1 MPSSSFAPYSTD
13 CCIVGGGPAG
23 LMLGYLLAR
32 AGIDVTVLEK
42 HDDFLRDF
50 RGDTIHPSTLELMH
64 QLGLLDDLL
73 TLPHQRAETL
83 WAEIAGRNVMLADFT
98 RLPTR
103 CKFIAF
109 MPQWEFLS
117 FLAERAAAFPHF
129 TLIKSARVSQLI
141 YEHDRVCGVVADT
154 AEGPIGVACQLVVG
168 ADGRHSV
175 VREKAALSSRSFGSP
190 RDLLWMKLSKRP
202 GDPPWSMGHTG
213 PKRNFIMIDRGDY
226 WQCGYAIDKGSFD
239 TIRQHGLEK
248 FLLQVA
254 EAAPFQDDRFQEI
267 VSWEQ
272 VKLLSIRI
280 DRLEQWAKPGVLCIG
295 DAAHAMSPI
304 GGVGVNLAIQDAV
317 AAANAIILPL
327 RQRCLQLKHLRRVQ
341 RRRDFPTKTT
351 QFLQIKMS
359 QRRPKKRR
367 AAGGSRFMTYVSH
380 SRWLPRLFGR
390 IIGLGFRR
398 ETPRAFY
405 RHTDAATPPSS
416 ARSSKR

>member
-1 MPSSSFAPYSTD
+1 MSSSSIASYTTD

-32 AGIDVTVLEK
+32 SGIDVTVLEK
-42 HDDFLRDF
+42 HADFLRDF

-73 TLPHQRAETL
+73 MLPHQRAESL
-83 WAEIAGRNVMLADFT
+83 WAEIGGRNVMLADFSH
-98 RLPTR
+98 LPTR

-117 FLAERAAAFPHF
+117 FLAGQAAAFSHF
-129 TLIKSARVSQLI
+129 TLIQSAQVIALRYKQGQ
-141 YEHDRVCGVVADT
+141 VCGVLADSP
-154 AEGPIGVACQLVVG
+154 EGPIDVACQLVVG

-175 VREKAALSSRSFGSP
+175 VREKAALSSRSFGMP
-190 RDLLWMKLSKRP
+190 RDLLWMKLSKQV
-202 GDPPWSMGHTG
+202 GDPSWSMGHSG

-226 WQCGYAIDKGSFD
+226 WQCGYAIEKGSFT
-239 TIRQHGLEK
+239 TIRQNGLEK

-254 EAAPFQDDRFQEI
+254 RVAPFQDDRFQEI

-272 VKLLSIRI
+272 VRLLSIRI
-280 DRLEQWAKPGVLCIG
+280 DRLKQWAKPGVLCIG

-327 RQRCLQLKHLRRVQ
+327 RQRRLQLKHLRRVQ
-341 RRRDFPTKTT
+341 RRRDFPTKAT

-359 QRRPKKRR
+359 RRRTKKRR
-367 AAGGSRFMTYVSH
+367 PAGRSRLMIWLSN
-380 SRWLPRLFGR
+380 SRWLPRLVGR

-398 ETPRAFY
+398 ETPRMF
-405 RHTDAATPPSS
+405 
-416 ARSSKR
+416 

>member
-1 MPSSSFAPYSTD
+1 MSSSSIASYTTD

-42 HDDFLRDF
+42 HADFLRDF

-73 TLPHQRAETL
+73 MLPHQRAESL
-83 WAEIAGRNVMLADFT
+83 WAEIGGRNVMLADFSH
-98 RLPTR
+98 LPTR

-117 FLAERAAAFPHF
+117 FLAGQAAAFSHF
-129 TLIKSARVSQLI
+129 TLIQSAQVIALRYKQGQ
-141 YEHDRVCGVVADT
+141 VCGVLADSP
-154 AEGPIGVACQLVVG
+154 EGPIDVACQLVVG

-175 VREKAALSSRSFGSP
+175 VREKAALSSRSFGMP
-190 RDLLWMKLSKRP
+190 RDLLWMKLSKQV
-202 GDPPWSMGHTG
+202 GDSSWSMGHSG

-226 WQCGYAIDKGSFD
+226 WQCGYAIEKGSFT
-239 TIRQHGLEK
+239 TIRQNGLEK

-254 EAAPFQDDRFQEI
+254 RVAPFQDDRFQEI

-272 VKLLSIRI
+272 VRLLSIRI
-280 DRLEQWAKPGVLCIG
+280 DRLKQWAKPGVLCIG

-327 RQRCLQLKHLRRVQ
+327 RQRRLQLKHLRRVQ
-341 RRRDFPTKTT
+341 RRRDFPTKAT

-359 QRRPKKRR
+359 RRRTKKRR
-367 AAGGSRFMTYVSH
+367 PAGRSRLMTWLSN
-380 SRWLPRLFGR
+380 SRWLPRLVGR

-398 ETPRAFY
+398 ETPRMF
-405 RHTDAATPPSS
+405 
-416 ARSSKR
+416 

>member
-1 MPSSSFAPYSTD
+1 MSSSSIASYTTD
-13 CCIVGGGPAG
+13 CCIVGAGPAG

-42 HDDFLRDF
+42 HADFLRDF

-73 TLPHQRAETL
+73 MLPHQRAESL
-83 WAEIAGRNVMLADFT
+83 WAEIGGRNVMLADFSH
-98 RLPTR
+98 LPTR

-117 FLAERAAAFPHF
+117 FLAGQAAAFSHF
-129 TLIKSARVSQLI
+129 TLIQSAQVIALRYKQGQ
-141 YEHDRVCGVVADT
+141 VCGVLADSP
-154 AEGPIGVACQLVVG
+154 EGPIDVACQLVVG

-175 VREKAALSSRSFGSP
+175 VREKAALSSRSFGMP
-190 RDLLWMKLSKRP
+190 RDLLWMKLSKQV
-202 GDPPWSMGHTG
+202 GDPSWSMGHSG

-226 WQCGYAIDKGSFD
+226 WQCGYAIEKGSFT
-239 TIRQHGLEK
+239 TIRQNGLEK

-254 EAAPFQDDRFQEI
+254 RVAPFQDDRFQEI

-272 VKLLSIRI
+272 VRLLSIRI
-280 DRLEQWAKPGVLCIG
+280 DRLKQWAKPGVLCIG

-327 RQRCLQLKHLRRVQ
+327 RQRRLQLKHLRRVQ
-341 RRRDFPTKTT
+341 RRRDFPTKAT

-359 QRRPKKRR
+359 RRRTKKRR
-367 AAGGSRFMTYVSH
+367 PAGRSRLMTWLSN
-380 SRWLPRLFGR
+380 SRWLPRLVGR

-398 ETPRAFY
+398 ETPRMF
-405 RHTDAATPPSS
+405 
-416 ARSSKR
+416 

>member
-1 MPSSSFAPYSTD
+1 MSSSSIASYTTD

-32 AGIDVTVLEK
+32 SGIDVTVLEK
-42 HDDFLRDF
+42 HADFLRDF

-73 TLPHQRAETL
+73 MLPHQRAESL
-83 WAEIAGRNVMLADFT
+83 WAEIGGRNVMLADFSH
-98 RLPTR
+98 LPTR

-117 FLAERAAAFPHF
+117 FLAGQAAAFSHF
-129 TLIKSARVSQLI
+129 TLIQSAQVIALRYKQGQ
-141 YEHDRVCGVVADT
+141 VCGVLADSP
-154 AEGPIGVACQLVVG
+154 EGPIDVACQLVVG

-175 VREKAALSSRSFGSP
+175 VREKAALSSRSFGMP
-190 RDLLWMKLSKRP
+190 RDLLWMKLSKQV
-202 GDPPWSMGHTG
+202 GDPSWSMGHSG

-226 WQCGYAIDKGSFD
+226 WQCGYAIEKGSFT
-239 TIRQHGLEK
+239 TIRQNGLEK

-254 EAAPFQDDRFQEI
+254 RVAPFQDDRFQEI

-272 VKLLSIRI
+272 VRLLSIRI
-280 DRLEQWAKPGVLCIG
+280 DRLKQWAKPGVLCIG

-327 RQRCLQLKHLRRVQ
+327 RQRRLQLKHLRRVQ
-341 RRRDFPTKTT
+341 RRRDFPTKAT

-359 QRRPKKRR
+359 RRRTKKRR
-367 AAGGSRFMTYVSH
+367 PAGRSRLMTWLSN
-380 SRWLPRLFGR
+380 SRWLPRLVGR

-398 ETPRAFY
+398 ETPRMF
-405 RHTDAATPPSS
+405 
-416 ARSSKR
+416 